1 MASMRLKAVAV
12 GTARAAS
19 MYLVGNPGAAHYVR
33 PLRPF
38 YDPSDPA
45 SGHNTALA
53 GVPIGALPG
62 DGDICLLPVS

>member
-1 MASMRLKAVAV
+1 MASLRLKAVAV

-45 SGHNTALA
+45 SGHNTVRPSPASPSALY
-53 GVPIGALPG
+53 
-62 DGDICLLPVS
+62 PVMGIYACYP